1 MHSFIGYLLSCLAEF
16 VLDVICEAVSF
27 VLFELTKRFSI
38 AKAIW
43 SLCLVGMGVYVGAY
57 GISEPSDHVVLFTF
71 FAILVV
77 YVFSRLLYPNVW
89 FTEMPVG
96 YPFLLGILVV
106 IAERHFK
113 QHHGWF
119 CVTRYGLAI
128 LVSVA
133 GMFHSWSRKTTSS
146 CTATSP
152 VGRHS
157 ATWEIP

>member
-1 MHSFIGYLLSCLAEF
+1 MHSLVGYLLSCLAEF

-27 VLFELTKRFSI
+27 VLFEWTKRFSI

-43 SLCLVGMGVYVGAY
+43 SLCLVGMGVYVGTY
-57 GISEPSDHVVLFTF
+57 GISEPSDHVVLFTV

-77 YVFSRLLYPNVW
+77 YVFSRILCPNVW

-113 QHHGWF
+113 QHHGWL
-119 CVTRYGLAI
+119 CVTLYGLAI

-133 GMFHSWSRKTTSS
+133 GMLRSWSRKDPS
-146 CTATSP
+146 
-152 VGRHS
+152 VGI
-157 ATWEIP
+157 ACNPIQ